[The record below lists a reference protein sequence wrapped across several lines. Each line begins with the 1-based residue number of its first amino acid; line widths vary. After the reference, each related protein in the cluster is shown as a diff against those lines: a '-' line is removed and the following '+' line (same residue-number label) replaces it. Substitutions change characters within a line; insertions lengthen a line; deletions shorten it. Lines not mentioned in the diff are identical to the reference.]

1 MPKTQQLNTEIVYS
15 SSRITAGLKHAA
27 AQWWVDFWAVPGSVC
42 AIISSRTTEEKN
54 CLDVRMIKKQSC
66 WLMPTDL
73 TFYSNTQTNTARF
86 WSKVSKIVFVNTL
99 RSQKCPNRS
108 EISPEV
114 ENTNDRFSWYWQNIQ
129 PLLYQSIHCFV
140 QSLVRCSL
148 LMTAHIK
155 QHGLKAL
162 WCTWCCSAPPPTIS
176 WSRHPMWRINTPKT
190 NCTDFLDTQAAAVSL
205 SWPLTFCYWP
215 RAGLKP
221 SSARCWRWFLKG
233 VEVCFGD
240 M

>member
-1 MPKTQQLNTEIVYS
+1 
-15 SSRITAGLKHAA
+15 
-27 AQWWVDFWAVPGSVC
+27 
-42 AIISSRTTEEKN
+42 
-54 CLDVRMIKKQSC
+54 
-66 WLMPTDL
+66 MPTDL

-176 WSRHPMWRINTPKT
+176 WSRHPMWRINAPKT

-221 SSARCWRWFLKG
+221 SSARCWRWFLQG